1 MPAAA
6 RPRRPGPEPF
16 EQRFERLLAD
26 VSARFL
32 NLPAAQFDAAIS
44 DTLRGFAL
52 LLGADRCQL
61 IRFTPHEVLVTHS
74 GAAQG
79 IAAVP
84 PKSIGSDFP
93 WLFAKV
99 RKGQSVATPRVAEL
113 PARAA
118 VDRASWQR
126 TGAQSNLTVPL
137 RVAGRVDG
145 ALTFGCLRFERVWP
159 AALVERVESLAVVL
173 ANALEHKRTR
183 ESLDAALGFEQQVS
197 DILATLLAASEGD
210 EGNVIEAGLERLAL
224 AFGAERVTLWQR
236 AAPSGA
242 FEKKH
247 RWLAPGVQAPPEAAE
262 GRDVPWLSRQL
273 ARGKLVRFARLDEL
287 TGEAAADL
295 PGLRTL
301 SIRAALV
308 VPLSAG
314 GAMVGALAFAAS
326 TTDRDWPDT
335 LVPRVRLVGEMF
347 ASVLA
352 RRAAEAR
359 ESEAQAQ
366 AAHAA
371 RVGTMGVLA
380 ASLVHE
386 LTQPLAASLAN
397 AETAAELLAT
407 RAPDI
412 DELRAAVGDIVADA
426 RRAAELIQQLRR
438 FLRRGQV
445 DRSALGLRPLLDEA
459 LQLVAI
465 AASDKHI
472 ALALD
477 VPDGL
482 PRFAGDRVQIQQL
495 LLNLLLNAIDA
506 LDTTPPH
513 LRRID
518 IVARTSASGL
528 SVEIADT
535 GCGMDEATLARVFQP
550 FFSTKPAGMGLGL
563 AIGRSIVASHA
574 GAMSVR
580 STPGQ
585 GTVFRLELPAYAP
598 EEAPTPRPQ
607 LPLPAQGT
615 GSVCVIDDDASMR
628 RALARQLQRAGYQ
641 VEVFDSAQAYLDRAP
656 PRGAACIVSD
666 VCMPAQSG
674 LDLMQTLTQAGRDL
688 PTVFI
693 SGNGDIPVAVQ
704 AMRAGAVSFLPKPFT
719 QAELLGAVA
728 EALARGQALQ
738 ASRVGQAGLQQRLQS
753 LTAREQEVFA
763 LVVKGQLNKLIGAEL
778 GIAEKTVKVHRGR
791 VMDKMGAA
799 SVADLVRM
807 AERLELPKQGA

>member
-1 MPAAA
+1 MRSATVRAPSSP
-6 RPRRPGPEPF
+6 RPVGESF
-16 EQRFERLLAD
+16 EHRFERLLAD

-44 DTLRGFAL
+44 DSLRGFAL

-61 IRFTPHEVLVTHS
+61 IRFTPDEVLVTHS
-74 GAAQG
+74 GATKG
-79 IAAVP
+79 IAAVQ

-99 RKGQSVATPRVAEL
+99 RKGQSVATPRVADL

-137 RVAGRVDG
+137 RVAGRIDG
-145 ALTFGCLRFERVWP
+145 ALTFGCLRFERDWP
-159 AALVERVESLAVVL
+159 AALVDHVESLAAVL

-183 ESLDAALGFEQQVS
+183 ESLDAAIDFEQNVS
-197 DILATLLAASEGD
+197 DILAALLAAGD
-210 EGNVIEAGLERLAL
+210 GDAGRVIEAGLESMAR
-224 AFGAERVTLWQR
+224 AFGAERATLWQR
-236 AAPSGA
+236 ATPSGA
-242 FEKKH
+242 FEKQH
-247 RWLAPGVQAPPEAAE
+247 RWLAPGVPAPPEEAE
-262 GRDVPWLSRQL
+262 GRDMPWLSRQL
-273 ARGKLVRFARLDEL
+273 ARGQLVRFARLDEL

-301 SIRAALV
+301 HIRAALV
-308 VPLSAG
+308 VPLSVG
-314 GAMVGALAFAAS
+314 GAVVGALAFAAS
-326 TTDRDWPDT
+326 TTDRDWPDA

-407 RAPDI
+407 AVPDI
-412 DELRAAVGDIVADA
+412 DELRATVGDIVGDG
-426 RRAAELIQQLRR
+426 RRVAELIQQLRR
-438 FLRRGQV
+438 FLRRGEV
-445 DRSALGLRPLLDEA
+445 DRSALSLRPLLDEA

-465 AASDKHI
+465 AATDKHI

-513 LRRID
+513 LRRIGV
-518 IVARTSASGL
+518 VARPSAAGL
-528 SVEIADT
+528 SVEIADN
-535 GCGMDEATLARVFQP
+535 GCGMDKATLARVFQP

-574 GAMSVR
+574 GTMNVR
-580 STPGQ
+580 STLGE

-598 EEAPTPRPQ
+598 EAASMAVPRLAPTARSE
-607 LPLPAQGT
+607 
-615 GSVCVIDDDASMR
+615 GSVFVVDDDASMR

-641 VEVFDSAQAYLDRAP
+641 VEVFDSAQAYLDRASP
-656 PRGAACIVSD
+656 SGAACIVSD
-666 VCMPAQSG
+666 VRMPGQSG
-674 LDLMQTLTQAGRDL
+674 LDLLQTLTQAGREL

-693 SGNGDIPVAVQ
+693 SGHGDIPIAVQ

-738 ASRVGQAGLQQRLQS
+738 ASRVDQAALRGRLEK
-753 LTAREQEVFA
+753 LTAREHEVFL
-763 LVVKGQLNKLIGAEL
+763 LVVKGRLNKLIGAEL

-791 VMDKMGAA
+791 VMEKMGAA

-807 AERLELPKQGA
+807 AWRL

>member
-1 MPAAA
+1 
-6 RPRRPGPEPF
+6 
-16 EQRFERLLAD
+16 
-26 VSARFL
+26 
-32 NLPAAQFDAAIS
+32 
-44 DTLRGFAL
+44 
-52 LLGADRCQL
+52 
-61 IRFTPHEVLVTHS
+61 
-74 GAAQG
+74 
-79 IAAVP
+79 
-84 PKSIGSDFP
+84 
-93 WLFAKV
+93 
-99 RKGQSVATPRVAEL
+99 
-113 PARAA
+113 
-118 VDRASWQR
+118 
-126 TGAQSNLTVPL
+126 
-137 RVAGRVDG
+137 
-145 ALTFGCLRFERVWP
+145 
-159 AALVERVESLAVVL
+159 
-173 ANALEHKRTR
+173 
-183 ESLDAALGFEQQVS
+183 
-197 DILATLLAASEGD
+197 
-210 EGNVIEAGLERLAL
+210 
-224 AFGAERVTLWQR
+224 
-236 AAPSGA
+236 
-242 FEKKH
+242 
-247 RWLAPGVQAPPEAAE
+247 
-262 GRDVPWLSRQL
+262 
-273 ARGKLVRFARLDEL
+273 VRFARLDEL

-301 SIRAALV
+301 HIRAALV
-308 VPLSAG
+308 VPLSVG
-314 GAMVGALAFAAS
+314 GAVVGALAFAAS
-326 TTDRDWPDT
+326 TTDRDWPDA

-352 RRAAEAR
+352 RRSAEAR

-407 RAPDI
+407 PVPDI
-412 DELRAAVGDIVADA
+412 AELRATVGDIVADG
-426 RRAAELIQQLRR
+426 RRVADLIQQLRR
-438 FLRRGQV
+438 FLRRGEV
-445 DRSALGLRPLLDEA
+445 DRSALSLRPLLDEA

-465 AASDKHI
+465 AATDKHI

-506 LDTTPPH
+506 LETTPPQ
-513 LRRID
+513 LRRIGV
-518 IVARTSASGL
+518 VARPSAAGL
-528 SVEIADT
+528 SVEIADN

-574 GAMSVR
+574 GTMNVR
-580 STPGQ
+580 STLGE

-598 EEAPTPRPQ
+598 EAASMAVPRPAPTARSV
-607 LPLPAQGT
+607 
-615 GSVCVIDDDASMR
+615 GSVFVVDDDASMR
-628 RALARQLQRAGYQ
+628 RALARQLQRAGHQ

-666 VCMPAQSG
+666 VRMPGQSG
-674 LDLMQTLTQAGRDL
+674 LDLLQTLTQAGREL

-693 SGNGDIPVAVQ
+693 SGHGDIPIAVQ

-738 ASRVGQAGLQQRLQS
+738 ASRVDQAALRGRLEK
-753 LTAREQEVFA
+753 LTAREHEVFL
-763 LVVKGQLNKLIGAEL
+763 LVVKGRLNKLIGAEL

-791 VMDKMGAA
+791 VMEKMGAA

-807 AERLELPKQGA
+807 AGRL